1 MTRNVIDIVEQ
12 LAEKEDTME
21 DQEFNFQHVNKFQDD
36 EINGVR
42 PEIAGVDNGKNI
54 FDKISDDTKSYNDN
68 NDEKKMIQ
76 TKKMS
81 KTMEN
86 AVIITVNITM
96 VKMTM

>member
-42 PEIAGVDNGKNI
+42 HEIAGVDNGKNI

-68 NDEKKMIQ
+68 KDEKKMIQ

-96 VKMTM
+96 VKMTI

>member
-42 PEIAGVDNGKNI
+42 H
-54 FDKISDDTKSYNDN
+54 
-68 NDEKKMIQ
+68 
-76 TKKMS
+76 
-81 KTMEN
+81 
-86 AVIITVNITM
+86 
-96 VKMTM
+96 